1 MYEEKVRQDFDRARH
16 KALMHELLSIVKRQP
31 NELIPYHEVRSRVS
45 PERESYRGFQE
56 VPVNQIV
63 GSVDRF
69 RDFNRAFLPRHGHTA
84 GRWQNVDRAYY
95 QDVRLPPIQLY
106 KVGDVY
112 WVKDGNHRVS
122 VARER
127 GVEFIDAEVIEGHIR
142 VPLYA
147 SMSTGELLQQVEYAE
162 FLRRTDL
169 DRLRPDHDIRPTTLG
184 RYDEIWDHI
193 LLQQEGLSERLG
205 RPATTDEAV
214 KHWYDEIFLP
224 ISRVVQ
230 ERQLLD
236 RFPGR
241 SAADVYL
248 WVIANRHEL
257 EDRDGQELSPATSAA
272 AFADIVEAESAL
284 PARLRRLPRTVKR
297 GVRKVARSRLRPTS
311 P

>member
-1 MYEEKVRQDFDRARH
+1 
-16 KALMHELLSIVKRQP
+16 
-31 NELIPYHEVRSRVS
+31 VRSRVS
-45 PERESYRGFQE
+45 PDRESYRGFQE
-56 VPVNQIV
+56 VPVKQIV

-69 RDFNRAFLPRHGHTA
+69 RDFDREFLPRHGHTA
-84 GRWQNVDRAYY
+84 GRWRNVDRAYY
-95 QDVRLPPIQLY
+95 HDVRLPPIQLY

-169 DRLRPDHDIRPTTLG
+169 DRLRPDHDVRPTSLG

-193 LLQQEGLSERLG
+193 LLHQEGISEKFD

-214 KHWYDEIFLP
+214 KSWYDEIFLP
-224 ISRVVQ
+224 ISRVVH
-230 ERQLLD
+230 ERRLLD
-236 RFPGR
+236 RFSGH

-248 WVIANRHEL
+248 WVMTNRQEL
-257 EDRDGQELSPATSAA
+257 EDREGQELSPENTAA
-272 AFADIVEAESAL
+272 VFADIVEAESAL
-284 PARLRRLPRTVKR
+284 PARLRRLPRIVKR
-297 GVRKVARSRLRPTS
+297 GVRKIARPGLRPAG